1 MQVTSQEAATSDF
14 YKTSMTLNE
23 ETWNLSLVPMKGYP
37 ELKGMEKRE
46 VISVKTAED
55 FMKMKDFPTQEYR
68 LKSRHRSVRNR
79 TDRKR
84 DTGNFSGVLDGE
96 NHKITGLKAPLF
108 GQLSG
113 TVSNVAIDAG
123 AIEIGNSVD
132 TTVGI
137 FANTMTNA
145 TVEKVMIANGSISS
159 TAGKAAGFAGT
170 VTDSTVKNIFHSRK
184 SKCSFDSVRF
194 RRNVP
199 PFGYGKYL
207 CKHRRKRGRRR
218 RIPCE
223 QYR

>member
-1 MQVTSQEAATSDF
+1 
-14 YKTSMTLNE
+14 
-23 ETWNLSLVPMKGYP
+23 
-37 ELKGMEKRE
+37 
-46 VISVKTAED
+46 
-55 FMKMKDFPTQEYR
+55 MKMKDFPTQEYR
-68 LKSRHRSVRNR
+68 LKADIDLSGTEQTGSVIPE
-79 TDRKR
+79 
-84 DTGNFSGVLDGE
+84 FSGVLDGE

-170 VTDSTVKNIFHSRK
+170 VTDSTVKNIFIQGRVNAVSTA
-184 SKCSFDSVRF
+184 RF

>member
-1 MQVTSQEAATSDF
+1 MVKNSFVIQNAGGVSNITDGVGQEILREVTSQEAATSDF

-68 LKSRHRSVRNR
+68 LKADIDLSGTEQTGSVIPE
-79 TDRKR
+79 
-84 DTGNFSGVLDGE
+84 FSGVLDGE

-145 TVEKVMIANGSISS
+145 TVEKS
-159 TAGKAAGFAGT
+159 
-170 VTDSTVKNIFHSRK
+170 
-184 SKCSFDSVRF
+184 
-194 RRNVP
+194 
-199 PFGYGKYL
+199 
-207 CKHRRKRGRRR
+207 
-218 RIPCE
+218 
-223 QYR
+223 

>member
-1 MQVTSQEAATSDF
+1 M
-14 YKTSMTLNE
+14 
-23 ETWNLSLVPMKGYP
+23 
-37 ELKGMEKRE
+37 
-46 VISVKTAED
+46 
-55 FMKMKDFPTQEYR
+55 
-68 LKSRHRSVRNR
+68 
-79 TDRKR
+79 
-84 DTGNFSGVLDGE
+84 LDGE

-170 VTDSTVKNIFHSRK
+170 VTDSTVKNIFIQGR
-184 SKCSFDSVRF
+184 VNAF
-194 RRNVP
+194 RQRPVSQ
-199 PFGYGKYL
+199 
-207 CKHRRKRGRRR
+207 KRPTIRLWK
-218 RIPCE
+218 ISM
-223 QYR
+223 QT